1 MKGTGKRRQT
11 TTEQYPHERH
21 APPPPPPALPQ
32 NPRDSDA
39 SFCSSR
45 PSSSSIGT
53 ARIAIADRSYQLSA
67 LHLVNS
73 YLSSYSST
81 IFLKTHLPSAKDIND
96 TIKFLLC
103 RLDFQPSS
111 KIDEDLQI
119 IMKQLNCPIKINKS
133 ALRAPGA
140 PHAWPSVL
148 ALIHWLVQ
156 LAMYNDGLHSSNR
169 EEENSMLTYAHESYI
184 HYIRG
189 DDDKVEE
196 VDNDFIGKLERERE
210 IEEEIVRVLEKEERN
225 LKERIEALK
234 AEPNPR
240 EVIEK
245 EKGVL
250 EEDVKKFNTLIEGLL
265 DGIATLEKGLVEK
278 ERELE
283 TKEMEHKKISEENA
297 ELKRTVELQV
307 FNARDVERMKRELQ
321 AVEREIEEA
330 ETGRNAYEEKCWDV
344 KAALGHKLQELEAL
358 AMECNQAL
366 RRLKLGSNLQYKVNA
381 EGSTPA
387 EVLGIDYKSTLKPAL
402 ESFAEDI
409 EKSSKEKLEESIA
422 LQQQLADVKN
432 KNEGKKRCIDAL
444 ESHINK
450 SQRLK
455 NENKIK
461 QKKVEAELDF
471 LKKEAHE
478 YISRCAA
485 EARKMAEDV
494 EAETQNIDM
503 MEKEAAEVVKAS
515 KLKLQEAI
523 LKNEEGIQ
531 ICAHEFFALVDLV
544 SKYKEYMA
552 SKICEMK
559 SNLSETVSMVSDIY
573 KGSLP
578 VQFGNISDADQD
590 EKGKRLEKTY

>member
-1 MKGTGKRRQT
+1 MKGRGKRRLT
-11 TTEQYPHERH
+11 PAEQYPRERR
-21 APPPPPPALPQ
+21 APPPPPPPQ

-53 ARIAIADRSYQLSA
+53 ARIAISDRSYQHSA

-73 YLSSYSST
+73 YLSSHSST
-81 IFLKTHLPSAKDIND
+81 IFLKPPLPSAKDIND
-96 TIKFLLC
+96 TIKFLLSC
-103 RLDFQPSS
+103 LDFQPSS
-111 KIDEDLQI
+111 KIDEDVQI
-119 IMKQLNCPIKINKS
+119 VMKQLNCPIKINKS

-210 IEEEIVRVLEKEERN
+210 IEEETIRVLEKEERN
-225 LKERIEALK
+225 LKERIEVLK

-240 EVIEK
+240 EEIEK

-265 DGIATLEKGLVEK
+265 DGIATLEKGLTEK

-283 TKEMEHKKISEENA
+283 TKEMEHKKILEENA

-330 ETGRNAYEEKCWDV
+330 ESGRNAYEEKSWDV

-381 EGSTPA
+381 EGSTPV

-402 ESFAEDI
+402 ESLADDI
-409 EKSSKEKLEESIA
+409 KKSSMGKLEESIA
-422 LQQQLADVKN
+422 LQQQLAEMKN
-432 KNEGKKRCIDAL
+432 KNEGKKRRIDAL
-444 ESHINK
+444 ESHII
-450 SQRLK
+450 
-455 NENKIK
+455 E
-461 QKKVEAELDF
+461 VEAELDF

-478 YISRCAA
+478 YISRRAA
-485 EARKMAEDV
+485 EARNMAEKV

-523 LKNEEGIQ
+523 LKNEEEIQ
-531 ICAHEFFALVDLV
+531 ICAREFFALVDSV

-559 SNLSETVSMVSDIY
+559 SNLSGTVSMVSDIY

-578 VQFGNISDADQD
+578 VQLGNISDASH
-590 EKGKRLEKTY
+590 